1 MGFIPGPEFPLGS
14 VRPTDMLVLLVAGA
28 VWEAT
33 LRWLLWKYKSKP
45 TSIRIRE
52 MKLKELAKRVRKSRD
67 LGPSAFVETSKLE
80 RQQLAEEK
88 ALATLAE
95 ERVAALAAWNKLSR
109 NLNGGICFL
118 IFMTFYG
125 IPLME
130 FSPEM
135 VIPRTGEVLTTEE
148 ATKIAE
154 AAMHSLLFPLSLIG
168 VAIKASK
175 WGLPNPKSSVG
186 ALLVFWSA
194 QTTMGKIIDGIE
206 ALMLP

>member
-1 MGFIPGPEFPLGS
+1 
-14 VRPTDMLVLLVAGA
+14 MLVLLVAGA
-28 VWEAT
+28 VWEVIM
-33 LRWLLWKYKSKP
+33 RSLLWKHKSKP

-52 MKLKELAKRVRKSRD
+52 RKLKELEKRVRKSRD

-80 RQQLAEEK
+80 RLQLAEEK

-95 ERVAALAAWNKLSR
+95 ERQAALAAWNKLSR
-109 NLNGGICFL
+109 NLNLGICLFIFL
-118 IFMTFYG
+118 AFYG
-125 IPLME
+125 IPMLE
-130 FSPEM
+130 FTPEA
-135 VIPRTGEVLTTEE
+135 VIPRAGEVLTTEE

-154 AAMHSLLFPLSLIG
+154 SAMQTFMFPLSLIG

-175 WGLPNPKSSVG
+175 WGLPQPKTSVG

-206 ALMLP
+206 ALKLT

>member
-1 MGFIPGPEFPLGS
+1 M
-14 VRPTDMLVLLVAGA
+14 DMLVLLVAGA
-28 VWEAT
+28 AWEVI
-33 LRWLLWKYKSKP
+33 LRAILWKHKNKP
-45 TSIRIRE
+45 TSTKVRE
-52 MKLKELAKRVRKSRD
+52 IKLKELERRVRKSRD

-95 ERVAALAAWNKLSR
+95 ERQADLASWKKLSR
-109 NLNGGICFL
+109 NLNIGVCTI
-118 IFMTFYG
+118 IFFAFYG
-125 IPLME
+125 IPLLE
-130 FSPEM
+130 FMPDF
-135 VIPRTGEVLTTEE
+135 VTPRAGELLTTEE
-148 ATKIAE
+148 AVKIAE
-154 AAMHSLLFPLSLIG
+154 SSMQAFLFPLSLIG

-206 ALMLP
+206 ALMI

>member
-1 MGFIPGPEFPLGS
+1 MGFIPHPEIPLGS
-14 VRPTDMLVLLVAGA
+14 LRPMDMLVLLVAGA
-28 VWEAT
+28 VWEAI
-33 LRWLLWKYKSKP
+33 LRAILWKHKTKP
-45 TSIRIRE
+45 TSIKIRE
-52 MKLKELAKRVRKSRD
+52 IKLKELEKRVRKSRG

-95 ERVAALAAWNKLSR
+95 ERQADLAAWKKLSR
-109 NLNGGICFL
+109 NLNLAVCAV
-118 IFMTFYG
+118 IFFAFYG
-125 IPLME
+125 VPLME
-130 FSPEM
+130 FTPHR
-135 VIPRTGEVLTTEE
+135 VIPRDGELLTTEE

-154 AAMHSLLFPLSLIG
+154 STMQAFLFPLSFIG

-194 QTTMGKIIDGIE
+194 QTMMSKIIDGIE
-206 ALMLP
+206 ALML